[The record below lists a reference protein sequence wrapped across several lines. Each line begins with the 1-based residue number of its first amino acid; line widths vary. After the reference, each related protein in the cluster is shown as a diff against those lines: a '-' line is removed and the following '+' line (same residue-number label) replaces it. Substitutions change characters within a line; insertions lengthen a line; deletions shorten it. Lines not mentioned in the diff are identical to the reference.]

1 MGLDFTKQGGLIPAI
16 IQDAVTRRV
25 LMLGYMNEESLKLT
39 RDRGLVTFWSRSREK
54 LWTKGETSGNY
65 LQVRE
70 IIEDCDH
77 DTLLIKAVPT
87 GPVCHTGSDTCF
99 SEANDPEQVSSSEFL
114 FYLEEVIHDRRDFP
128 QEGSYTNHLFSRG
141 LNKIAQKVGE
151 EAVELIIESKD
162 DNKNLFLGEAAD
174 LMYHFL
180 VLLAQKDVQLSEVI
194 EVLKGRH
201 SRKSSNKR
209 SNNEYL
215 TCQ

>member
-1 MGLDFTKQGGLIPAI
+1 MALDFAKQDGLIPAI
-16 IQDAVTRRV
+16 IQDSVTRRV
-25 LMLGYMNEESLKLT
+25 LMLGYMNEESLKIT
-39 RDRGLVTFWSRSREK
+39 RDRGLVTFWSRSRQT

-70 IIEDCDH
+70 IIEDCDN
-77 DTLLIKAVPT
+77 DTLLIKVVPT

-99 SEANDPEQVSSSEFL
+99 NEVNDPAEVAASEFL
-114 FYLEEVIHDRRDFP
+114 FYLEEVIHDRREYP

-180 VLLAQKDVQLSEVI
+180 VLLTEKNVQLSEVV

-201 SRKSSNKR
+201 SR
-209 SNNEYL
+209 
-215 TCQ
+215 